1 MGTSIDQNP
10 VDLNAQYL
18 LYLERIGL
26 TEKKM
31 HPEQRKQVKQA
42 FFGACGQMLVLFRDG
57 LGVMEESE
65 AIKVMQN
72 LFDQVGNY
80 WLQYKGEHN

>member
-1 MGTSIDQNP
+1 MNKETNP

-26 TEKKM
+26 SEKNM
-31 HPEQRKQVKQA
+31 HPEQKKQLKQA
-42 FFGACGQMLVLFRDG
+42 FFGECGQMLVLFRDG
-57 LGVMEESE
+57 IAPMEESE
-65 AIKVMQN
+65 AVKVMQN

-80 WLQYKGEHN
+80 FLQFKGEHN